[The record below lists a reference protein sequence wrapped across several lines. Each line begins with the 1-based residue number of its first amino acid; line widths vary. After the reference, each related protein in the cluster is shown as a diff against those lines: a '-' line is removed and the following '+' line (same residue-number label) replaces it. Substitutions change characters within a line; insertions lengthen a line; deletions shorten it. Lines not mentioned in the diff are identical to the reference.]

1 MSLNISNTAESYNTF
16 LETWFKMDEDIAIVN
31 ENTRISLIKN
41 FFKNNSKNIA
51 ISVIFIIAIVISF
64 FAYDEI
70 KKRKK
75 EKIAVDYNRIIF
87 NTDKYNQND
96 IKNEMIKIIN
106 EEVDTYSTLAL
117 YHLIDNNLID
127 DQNTISDLFDKVIS
141 INKDDEL
148 RNLIVFKKALYF
160 SDKYTESKML
170 EILNPLINSESIW
183 KQHAFLLMGDYYF
196 YKKQYAKS
204 KEFLEKITQ
213 LSDVNPK
220 IKLDVERRLNRDFNE

>member
-1 MSLNISNTAESYNTF
+1 
-16 LETWFKMDEDIAIVN
+16 MDEDISIVN

-51 ISVIFIIAIVISF
+51 ISVIFIIAIVIFF

-106 EEVDTYSTLAL
+106 EKVDTYSTLAL

-127 DQNTISDLFDKVIS
+127 DQNTISDLFDKVIL

-148 RNLIVFKKALYF
+148 KNLIVFKKALYF

-170 EILNPLINSESIW
+170 EILNPLLNSESIW

-196 YKKQYAKS
+196 HKKQYTKS
-204 KEFLEKITQ
+204 KEFFEKITQ
-213 LSDVNPK
+213 LSEVNPK

>member
-1 MSLNISNTAESYNTF
+1 
-16 LETWFKMDEDIAIVN
+16 MDEDIAIVN

-106 EEVDTYSTLAL
+106 EKVDTYSTLAL

-127 DQNTISDLFDKVIS
+127 DQNTISNLFDKVIS

-148 RNLIVFKKALYF
+148 KNLIVFKKALYF

-170 EILNPLINSESIW
+170 EILNPLLNSESIW

-196 YKKQYAKS
+196 HKKQYTKS
-204 KEFLEKITQ
+204 KEFFEKITQ

>member
-1 MSLNISNTAESYNTF
+1 
-16 LETWFKMDEDIAIVN
+16 MDEDIAIVN

-51 ISVIFIIAIVISF
+51 ISALFIIAIVISF

-106 EEVDTYSTLAL
+106 EKVDTYSTLAL

-148 RNLIVFKKALYF
+148 KNLIVFKKALYF

-170 EILNPLINSESIW
+170 EILNPLLNSESIW

-196 YKKQYAKS
+196 HKKQYSKS

>member
-1 MSLNISNTAESYNTF
+1 
-16 LETWFKMDEDIAIVN
+16 MDEDIAIVN

-51 ISVIFIIAIVISF
+51 ISALFIITIVISF

-106 EEVDTYSTLAL
+106 EKVDTYSTLAL

-148 RNLIVFKKALYF
+148 KNLIVFKKALYF

-170 EILNPLINSESIW
+170 EILNPLLNSESIW

-196 YKKQYAKS
+196 HKKQYTKS
-204 KEFLEKITQ
+204 KEFFEKITQ

>member
-1 MSLNISNTAESYNTF
+1 
-16 LETWFKMDEDIAIVN
+16 MDEDIAIVN

-106 EEVDTYSTLAL
+106 EKVDTYSTLAL

-127 DQNTISDLFDKVIS
+127 DQNIISDLFDKVIS

-170 EILNPLINSESIW
+170 EILNPLLNSESIW

-196 YKKQYAKS
+196 HKKQYTKS
-204 KEFLEKITQ
+204 KEFFEKITQ

>member
-1 MSLNISNTAESYNTF
+1 MSLNILNTAESYNTF

-51 ISVIFIIAIVISF
+51 ILVIFIIAIVISF

-96 IKNEMIKIIN
+96 IKNEMINIIN
-106 EEVDTYSTLAL
+106 EKVDTYSTLAL
-117 YHLIDNNLID
+117 YYLIDNNLID

-148 RNLIVFKKALYF
+148 KNLIVFKKALYF

-196 YKKQYAKS
+196 HKKQYNKS
-204 KEFLEKITQ
+204 KEFFEKITQ
-213 LSDVNPK
+213 LSNVNPK
-220 IKLDVERRLNRDFNE
+220 IKIDVERRLNRDFNE

>member
-1 MSLNISNTAESYNTF
+1 MSLNILNTAESYNTF
-16 LETWFKMDEDIAIVN
+16 LETWFNMDEDIAIVN

-51 ISVIFIIAIVISF
+51 ISALFIITIVISF

-170 EILNPLINSESIW
+170 EILNPLLNSESIW

-196 YKKQYAKS
+196 HKKQYTKS
-204 KEFLEKITQ
+204 KEFFEKITQ
-213 LSDVNPK
+213 LSDANPK

>member
-1 MSLNISNTAESYNTF
+1 
-16 LETWFKMDEDIAIVN
+16 MDEDIAIVN

-51 ISVIFIIAIVISF
+51 ILVIFIIAIVISF

-106 EEVDTYSTLAL
+106 EKVDTYSTLAL

-148 RNLIVFKKALYF
+148 KNLIVFKKALYF

-170 EILNPLINSESIW
+170 EILNPLLNSESIW

-196 YKKQYAKS
+196 HKKQYTKS
-204 KEFLEKITQ
+204 KEFFEKITQ

>member
-1 MSLNISNTAESYNTF
+1 MSLNILNTAESYNTF

-41 FFKNNSKNIA
+41 FFKNNSKKIA
-51 ISVIFIIAIVISF
+51 ISVIFVITIVISF

-75 EKIAVDYNRIIF
+75 EKIATDYNRIIF

-106 EEVDTYSTLAL
+106 EKVDTYSTLAL

-148 RNLIVFKKALYF
+148 KNLIVFKKALYF

-170 EILNPLINSESIW
+170 EILNPLLNSESIW

-196 YKKQYAKS
+196 HKKQYTKS
-204 KEFLEKITQ
+204 KEFFEKITQ

>member
-1 MSLNISNTAESYNTF
+1 
-16 LETWFKMDEDIAIVN
+16 MDEDIAIVN

-106 EEVDTYSTLAL
+106 EKVDTYSTLAL

-170 EILNPLINSESIW
+170 EILNPLLNSESIW

-196 YKKQYAKS
+196 HKKQYTKS
-204 KEFLEKITQ
+204 KEFFEKITQ
-213 LSDVNPK
+213 LSDANPK

>member
-1 MSLNISNTAESYNTF
+1 
-16 LETWFKMDEDIAIVN
+16 MDEDIAIVN

-51 ISVIFIIAIVISF
+51 ISALFIITIVISF

-106 EEVDTYSTLAL
+106 EKVDTYSTLAL

-170 EILNPLINSESIW
+170 EILNPLLNSESIW

-196 YKKQYAKS
+196 HKKQYTKS

>member
-1 MSLNISNTAESYNTF
+1 
-16 LETWFKMDEDIAIVN
+16 MDEDIAIVN

-51 ISVIFIIAIVISF
+51 ISALFIIAIVISF

-106 EEVDTYSTLAL
+106 EKVDTYSTLAL

-148 RNLIVFKKALYF
+148 KNLIVFKKALYF

-170 EILNPLINSESIW
+170 EILNPLLNSESIW

-196 YKKQYAKS
+196 HKKQYTKS
-204 KEFLEKITQ
+204 KEFFEKITQ
-213 LSDVNPK
+213 LSDANPK

>member
-1 MSLNISNTAESYNTF
+1 
-16 LETWFKMDEDIAIVN
+16 MDEDIAIVN

-41 FFKNNSKNIA
+41 FFKNNSKNLA

-106 EEVDTYSTLAL
+106 EKVDTYSTLAL

-170 EILNPLINSESIW
+170 EILNPLLNSESIW

-196 YKKQYAKS
+196 HKKQYTKS
-204 KEFLEKITQ
+204 KEFFEKITQ

>member
-1 MSLNISNTAESYNTF
+1 
-16 LETWFKMDEDIAIVN
+16 MDEDIAIVN

-75 EKIAVDYNRIIF
+75 EKIATDYNRIIF

-106 EEVDTYSTLAL
+106 EKVDTYSTLAL

-127 DQNTISDLFDKVIS
+127 DQNTISDLFEKVIS

-170 EILNPLINSESIW
+170 EILKPLLNSESIW

-196 YKKQYAKS
+196 HKKQYTKS
-204 KEFLEKITQ
+204 KEFFEKITQ

>member
-1 MSLNISNTAESYNTF
+1 
-16 LETWFKMDEDIAIVN
+16 MDEDIAIVN

-106 EEVDTYSTLAL
+106 EKVDTYSTLAL

-170 EILNPLINSESIW
+170 EILNPLLNSESIW

-196 YKKQYAKS
+196 HKKQYTKS
-204 KEFLEKITQ
+204 KEFFEKITQ

>member
-1 MSLNISNTAESYNTF
+1 MSLNILNTAESYNTF

-51 ISVIFIIAIVISF
+51 ISALFIIAIVISF

-96 IKNEMIKIIN
+96 IKSEMIKIIN
-106 EEVDTYSTLAL
+106 EKVDTYSTLAL

-127 DQNTISDLFDKVIS
+127 DQDTISDLFDKVIS

-170 EILNPLINSESIW
+170 EILNPLLNSESIW

-196 YKKQYAKS
+196 HKKQYTKS
-204 KEFLEKITQ
+204 KEFFEKITQ

>member
-1 MSLNISNTAESYNTF
+1 
-16 LETWFKMDEDIAIVN
+16 MDEDIAIVN

-87 NTDKYNQND
+87 NTNKYNQND
-96 IKNEMIKIIN
+96 IKSEMIKIIN
-106 EEVDTYSTLAL
+106 EKVDTYSTLAL

-170 EILNPLINSESIW
+170 EMLNPLLNSESIW

-196 YKKQYAKS
+196 HKKQYTKS
-204 KEFLEKITQ
+204 KEFFEKITQ
-213 LSDVNPK
+213 LSDANPK

>member
-1 MSLNISNTAESYNTF
+1 
-16 LETWFKMDEDIAIVN
+16 MDEDIAIVN

-51 ISVIFIIAIVISF
+51 ILVIFIIAIVIFF

-106 EEVDTYSTLAL
+106 EKVDTYSTLAL

-127 DQNTISDLFDKVIS
+127 DQDTISDLFDKVIS

-170 EILNPLINSESIW
+170 EILNPLLNSESIW

-196 YKKQYAKS
+196 HKKQYTKS
-204 KEFLEKITQ
+204 KEFFEKITQ

>member
-1 MSLNISNTAESYNTF
+1 
-16 LETWFKMDEDIAIVN
+16 MDEDIAIVN

-96 IKNEMIKIIN
+96 IKSEMIKIIN
-106 EEVDTYSTLAL
+106 EKVDTYSTLAL

-170 EILNPLINSESIW
+170 EILNPLLNSESIW

-196 YKKQYAKS
+196 HKKQYTKS
-204 KEFLEKITQ
+204 KEFFEKITQ

>member
-1 MSLNISNTAESYNTF
+1 
-16 LETWFKMDEDIAIVN
+16 MDEDIAIVN

-51 ISVIFIIAIVISF
+51 ILVIFIIAIVIFF

-96 IKNEMIKIIN
+96 IKSEMIKIIN
-106 EEVDTYSTLAL
+106 EKVDTYSTLAL

-170 EILNPLINSESIW
+170 EILNPLLNSESIW

-196 YKKQYAKS
+196 HKKQYTKS
-204 KEFLEKITQ
+204 KEFFEKITQ

>member
-1 MSLNISNTAESYNTF
+1 
-16 LETWFKMDEDIAIVN
+16 MDEDIAIVN

-51 ISVIFIIAIVISF
+51 ILVIFIIAIVIFF

-96 IKNEMIKIIN
+96 IKSEMIKIIN
-106 EEVDTYSTLAL
+106 EKVDTYSTLAL

-127 DQNTISDLFDKVIS
+127 DQNTISNLFDKVIS

-148 RNLIVFKKALYF
+148 KNLIVFKKALYF

-170 EILNPLINSESIW
+170 EILNPLLNSESIW

-196 YKKQYAKS
+196 HKKQYTKS
-204 KEFLEKITQ
+204 KEFFEKITQ
-213 LSDVNPK
+213 LSDANPK

>member
-1 MSLNISNTAESYNTF
+1 
-16 LETWFKMDEDIAIVN
+16 MDEDIAIVN

-41 FFKNNSKNIA
+41 FFKNNSKKIA
-51 ISVIFIIAIVISF
+51 ISVIFVITIVISF

-106 EEVDTYSTLAL
+106 EKVDTYSTLAL
-117 YHLIDNNLID
+117 YYLIDNNLID
-127 DQNTISDLFDKVIS
+127 DQITISDLFDKVIS

-148 RNLIVFKKALYF
+148 KNLIVFKKALYF

-196 YKKQYAKS
+196 HKKQYTKS
-204 KEFLEKITQ
+204 KEFFEKITQ

>member
-1 MSLNISNTAESYNTF
+1 MSLNILNTAESYNTF

-51 ISVIFIIAIVISF
+51 ISALFIIAIVISF

-96 IKNEMIKIIN
+96 IKNEMINIIN
-106 EEVDTYSTLAL
+106 EKVDTYSTLAL
-117 YHLIDNNLID
+117 YYLIDNNLID

-196 YKKQYAKS
+196 HKKQYTKS
-204 KEFLEKITQ
+204 KEFFEKITQ
-213 LSDVNPK
+213 LSDANPK

>member
-1 MSLNISNTAESYNTF
+1 
-16 LETWFKMDEDIAIVN
+16 MDEDIAIVN

-51 ISVIFIIAIVISF
+51 ISALFIIAIVISF

-106 EEVDTYSTLAL
+106 EKVDTYSTLAL

-148 RNLIVFKKALYF
+148 KNLIVFKKALYF

-170 EILNPLINSESIW
+170 EILNPLLNSESIW

-196 YKKQYAKS
+196 HKKQYTKS
-204 KEFLEKITQ
+204 KEFFEKITQ

>member
-1 MSLNISNTAESYNTF
+1 MSLNILNTAESYNTF

-75 EKIAVDYNRIIF
+75 EKIATDYNRIIF

-96 IKNEMIKIIN
+96 IKSEMIKIIN
-106 EEVDTYSTLAL
+106 EKVDTYSTLAL

-148 RNLIVFKKALYF
+148 KNLIVFKKALYF

-170 EILNPLINSESIW
+170 EILNPLLNSESIW

-196 YKKQYAKS
+196 HKKQYTKS

>member
-1 MSLNISNTAESYNTF
+1 
-16 LETWFKMDEDIAIVN
+16 MDEDIAIVN

-41 FFKNNSKNIA
+41 FFKNNSKKIA
-51 ISVIFIIAIVISF
+51 ISVIFVITIVISF

-106 EEVDTYSTLAL
+106 EKVDTYSTLAL

-170 EILNPLINSESIW
+170 EILNPLLNSESIW

-196 YKKQYAKS
+196 HKKQYTKS
-204 KEFLEKITQ
+204 KEFFEKITQ

>member
-1 MSLNISNTAESYNTF
+1 MSLNILNTAESYNTF
-16 LETWFKMDEDIAIVN
+16 LETWFNMDEDIAIVN

-51 ISVIFIIAIVISF
+51 ISALFIIAIVISF

-96 IKNEMIKIIN
+96 IKSEMIKIIN
-106 EEVDTYSTLAL
+106 EKVDTYSTLAL

-170 EILNPLINSESIW
+170 EILNPLLNSESIW

-196 YKKQYAKS
+196 HKKQYTKS
-204 KEFLEKITQ
+204 KEFFEKITQ

>member
-1 MSLNISNTAESYNTF
+1 MSLNILNTAESYNTF

-106 EEVDTYSTLAL
+106 EKVDTYSTLAL

-148 RNLIVFKKALYF
+148 KNLIVFKKALYF

-170 EILNPLINSESIW
+170 EILNPLLNSESIW

-196 YKKQYAKS
+196 HKKQYSKS

>member
-1 MSLNISNTAESYNTF
+1 
-16 LETWFKMDEDIAIVN
+16 MDEDISIVN

-106 EEVDTYSTLAL
+106 EKVDTYSTLAL

-170 EILNPLINSESIW
+170 EILNPLLNSESIW

-196 YKKQYAKS
+196 HKKQYTKS
-204 KEFLEKITQ
+204 KEFFEKITQ

>member
-1 MSLNISNTAESYNTF
+1 
-16 LETWFKMDEDIAIVN
+16 MDEDIAIVN

-51 ISVIFIIAIVISF
+51 ISVIFIIAIVIFF

-75 EKIAVDYNRIIF
+75 EKIAIDYNRIIF

-106 EEVDTYSTLAL
+106 EKVDTYSTLAL

-127 DQNTISDLFDKVIS
+127 DQNTISDLFDKVIL

-148 RNLIVFKKALYF
+148 KNLIVFKKALYF

-170 EILNPLINSESIW
+170 EILNPLLNSESIW

-196 YKKQYAKS
+196 HKKQYTKS
-204 KEFLEKITQ
+204 KEFFEKITQ